1 MSTEKYAEL
10 RCEAN
15 GNPQPT
21 YKWYYVSTEM
31 RTNNTG
37 DTVTILHRTLI
48 DAASELSG
56 RISVS
61 AGSLVIHNPDTSTD
75 SQMFQCEAKNI
86 YGSILSRTARIIF
99 GQLETAPK
107 QPRNERIVM
116 SHQSETLPCEPPAHS
131 PPDSLLY
138 TVYMNKNGE
147 LEPVL
152 PEYRRNL
159 FISQAKGLIGFSEVT
174 VVDSGVYVCMITMQ
188 FDGHRMYDSPK
199 LPDMPFT
206 VRYSNEPRQDPRI
219 YDDFPAV
226 WPTNPQRGQL
236 VRLECFAAGYSQLD
250 GLKYSWRRL
259 DGAPLRTDS
268 LKDYDRVIELPN
280 VQPEDQGEYE
290 CNVEDSLGKMA
301 RPKTLNLKITAKP
314 YFTTPLQNTVVDI
327 NSDVFLT
334 CEASGIPNPT
344 HEWYRNDITV
354 NQLIATGKLN
364 PNQYSIIHDGP
375 TRSTL
380 RIQKV
385 KLSDSGM
392 FTCLAWNSLG
402 SEASSAE
409 VRVLELAPTFRK
421 HPVMPN
427 EGMVGSTAVMECQPE
442 GAPAMTVEWLHD
454 GTVLTTSDS
463 WLDPE
468 TATANCASKYCQ
480 LPSKNL
486 LIVNLVESDAGQYT
500 CIAKNT
506 LGQAESSAL
515 LTIIPQLKMSLTP
528 ISRVVYR
535 NSTVL
540 LPCRVQSSS
549 YLDVNYAWHFEG
561 VNLKFDRLDLD
572 ARRYEL
578 AQLYRPYGN
587 YFGTLKIVNVQFENS
602 GNYTCSAETPLN
614 SQSSSGVIRIAGPPG
629 PCGGVVVD
637 PHVGV
642 DRVNVSWAVGTSH
655 LFQILYF
662 QIEANAMYDPPNQW
676 TIMAS
681 NVSISSTKLLKPS
694 DRRMTVISNLAA
706 NMAYRIRVRA
716 GNALG
721 LGEPSPP
728 SLSFTTLPTK
738 PTLVPQNVTGGGG
751 KHGTLVFKWIP
762 LKRVNEN
769 GPNFHY
775 RAHIKA
781 KENSEYSIH
790 DLWTAKMSDDGK
802 FMQYTLT
809 LGDNLFYKPYD
820 VMVQAVNSEGVGP
833 LSEPV
838 TVMSATRVPT
848 NAPSGVTAGAFNCSS
863 IRVWWYPPLPS
874 EGEGP
879 TWGYRI
885 LYWPRIS
892 DCRSLESDR
901 ARHQLGQ
908 RQTVHGDVTEG
919 LIIGLDAD
927 TYYCIAVQIFNS
939 AGDGPESSFTEQT
952 TFKTAPREFPT
963 MVTLNATGIPN
974 TIRVS
979 WVGIQARPNE
989 ESVEGYCIRYWPT
1002 GSQFKQTFKDI
1013 DVGLKTFG
1021 FVSDLKTDVRYNLR
1035 VYGYS
1040 RGGVG
1045 SMSSPVNQFQIITKE
1060 KCIPGAT
1067 WARGFCHINKIARRG
1082 ALRQK
1087 NVIEVKGH
1095 KFVAKFFKQF
1105 TFCGHCKDFIWG
1117 LGKQGVQCQICC
1129 FAAHKRCYQYVA
1141 FKRHKFRL
1149 HTYSS
1154 PTFCD
1159 HCGSLLYGLVQQ
1171 GFKCQ
1176 SLLFFLFVMFQPDC
1190 GMNVHK
1196 RCEMN
1201 VPHLCGVDNTERRG
1215 RIFLKISWQENRFA
1229 VEVKEGRNLIPM
1241 DPNGLADPYVK
1252 IKFGPT
1258 DELGRKFRTKTIKSN
1273 LNPIWDE
1280 KFTID
1285 LRPDDESK
1293 RLHFEVWDWDRTS
1306 RDDFMG
1312 ALSFGVTELIKK
1324 PIDCWFKLLSQ
1335 EEGEYY
1341 SIPCTTESNTPPY
1354 AEISSEYEKYGT
1366 CIIFSVD
1373 NQYYFAVVTTTD

>member
-1 MSTEKYAEL
+1 MLHWLFIFIFNVSKSEVAAINPWFGCPQDDIWDTNCPDGWFNFEANCYSFFVQNPLNYLAARKNCEKHGGLLLRIDTLKEHQFVADRLNDIAVNRSLRWYTAGVMRPDSFGEFMWEGHPLNYQSVRSELLHLWLDIIPKPAERPTFPRDRTRLVYGTDRNRWGWYLDTPNAHRGHICRAPVANANQLLPISKSLAYGSDFPNRMARGPCFIVHPKDVLYVHHMSTEKYAEL

-31 RTNNTG
+31 RTNSTG

-48 DAASELSG
+48 DAASEPSG

-364 PNQYSIIHDGP
+364 PNQYSIVHDGP

-468 TATANCASKYCQ
+468 TGTANCASKYCQ

-486 LIVNLVESDAGQYT
+486 LIVDLVESDAGQYT

-781 KENSEYSIH
+781 KENAEYSIH

-1045 SMSSPVNQFQIITKE
+1045 TMSSPVNQFQIITKE

-1067 WARGFCHINKIARRG
+1067 WDGPDFRYNFIC
-1082 ALRQK
+1082 
-1087 NVIEVKGH
+1087 KGH
-1095 KFVAKFFKQF
+1095 
-1105 TFCGHCKDFIWG
+1105 
-1117 LGKQGVQCQICC
+1117 
-1129 FAAHKRCYQYVA
+1129 
-1141 FKRHKFRL
+1141 
-1149 HTYSS
+1149 
-1154 PTFCD
+1154 
-1159 HCGSLLYGLVQQ
+1159 
-1171 GFKCQ
+1171 
-1176 SLLFFLFVMFQPDC
+1176 
-1190 GMNVHK
+1190 
-1196 RCEMN
+1196 
-1201 VPHLCGVDNTERRG
+1201 
-1215 RIFLKISWQENRFA
+1215 
-1229 VEVKEGRNLIPM
+1229 
-1241 DPNGLADPYVK
+1241 
-1252 IKFGPT
+1252 
-1258 DELGRKFRTKTIKSN
+1258 
-1273 LNPIWDE
+1273 PI
-1280 KFTID
+1280 
-1285 LRPDDESK
+1285 R
-1293 RLHFEVWDWDRTS
+1293 
-1306 RDDFMG
+1306 
-1312 ALSFGVTELIKK
+1312 
-1324 PIDCWFKLLSQ
+1324 
-1335 EEGEYY
+1335 
-1341 SIPCTTESNTPPY
+1341 
-1354 AEISSEYEKYGT
+1354 ISSSLTILLIILCITFKY
-1366 CIIFSVD
+1366 FL
-1373 NQYYFAVVTTTD
+1373 

>member
-1 MSTEKYAEL
+1 MFSWLLVFVFNILTREVALVNPWYGCPQDDIWDTNCPDGWFNFEANCYSFFVQVPFNYITARKNCETHGGLLLRIDTLEEHQFIADRLNDIAVNRSLRWYTAGVMRPDSFGEFMWEGHPLNFQNVRSELLSLWFDAIPKPSERPTFPKDRTRLVYGTDRNRWGWYLDTPTALRGHICRAPVANANQLLPLSKSLAYGSDFPNRIARGPCFIIHPKDVLYVHQMSTEKYAEL

-15 GNPQPT
+15 GNPQPV
-21 YKWYYVSTEM
+21 YRWYYVSTEM
-31 RTNNTG
+31 TTNSTG
-37 DTVTILHRTLI
+37 DIVTILRRTLI
-48 DAASELSG
+48 DAASEPSG
-56 RISVS
+56 RISIS

-75 SQMFQCEAKNI
+75 SQMFQCEANNI
-86 YGSILSRTARIIF
+86 YGSVLSRTARIIF

-107 QPRNERIVM
+107 QPRNERVVM

-152 PEYRRNL
+152 PEYRRNV

-188 FDGHRMYDSPK
+188 FDGHRIYDSPK

-301 RPKTLNLKITAKP
+301 RPKTLHLKITAKP

-327 NSDVFLT
+327 DSDVFLT

-344 HEWYRNDITV
+344 HEWYRNGITV
-354 NQLIATGKLN
+354 TQLLTTGKLN
-364 PNQYSIIHDGP
+364 KTQYSIIRDGP

-380 RIQKV
+380 AIRKV
-385 KLSDSGM
+385 QLSDSGM

-427 EGMVGSTAVMECQPE
+427 EGMIGSSAVMECQPE
-442 GAPAMTVEWLHD
+442 GAPEMTVEWLHD
-454 GTVLTTSDS
+454 GTILTTSNS

-468 TATANCASKYCQ
+468 TGTANCGTKYCK

-561 VNLKFDRLDLD
+561 VHYKFDRLDLD

-578 AQLYRPYGN
+578 SQLYRPYGN
-587 YFGTLKIVNVQFENS
+587 YFGTLKVVNVQFENS
-602 GNYTCSAETPLN
+602 GNYTCMAETPLN
-614 SQSSSGVIRIAGPPG
+614 SQSSSGVIRVAGPPG

-637 PHVGV
+637 PQVGV
-642 DRVNVSWAVGTSH
+642 DRVNVSWAVGTTH

-676 TIMAS
+676 AIVAS

-694 DRRMTVISNLAA
+694 DRRMTFINNLAA
-706 NMAYRIRVRA
+706 NMAYRVRVRA

-728 SLSFTTLPTK
+728 SLSFTTLPTS
-738 PTLVPQNVTGGGG
+738 PTLIPQNLTGGGG

-781 KENSEYSIH
+781 KENKEYSIH
-790 DLWTAKMSDDGK
+790 ELWTAKMSDDGK
-802 FMQYTLT
+802 YMQYTLT

-820 VMVQAVNSEGVGP
+820 VMIQAVNSEGAGP

-838 TVMSATRVPT
+838 TVMSAARVPT

-863 IRVWWYPPLPS
+863 IRVWWHPPLPS

-919 LIIGLDAD
+919 LIIGLDSD

-952 TFKTAPREFPT
+952 TYKTAPREFPT

-979 WVGIQARPNE
+979 WVGIQAKSDE
-989 ESVEGYCIRYWPT
+989 ESIGGYCIRYWPT
-1002 GSQFKQTFKDI
+1002 GSQFKQTFRDI

-1021 FVSDLKTDVRYNLR
+1021 FVSDLETDVRYNLR

-1045 SMSSPVNQFQIITKE
+1045 TMSSPVNQFQIITKE

-1067 WARGFCHINKIARRG
+1067 WDGPDFRYNFIC
-1082 ALRQK
+1082 
-1087 NVIEVKGH
+1087 KGH
-1095 KFVAKFFKQF
+1095 SIR
-1105 TFCGHCKDFIWG
+1105 TT
-1117 LGKQGVQCQICC
+1117 LG
-1129 FAAHKRCYQYVA
+1129 
-1141 FKRHKFRL
+1141 
-1149 HTYSS
+1149 
-1154 PTFCD
+1154 
-1159 HCGSLLYGLVQQ
+1159 
-1171 GFKCQ
+1171 
-1176 SLLFFLFVMFQPDC
+1176 
-1190 GMNVHK
+1190 
-1196 RCEMN
+1196 
-1201 VPHLCGVDNTERRG
+1201 
-1215 RIFLKISWQENRFA
+1215 
-1229 VEVKEGRNLIPM
+1229 
-1241 DPNGLADPYVK
+1241 
-1252 IKFGPT
+1252 
-1258 DELGRKFRTKTIKSN
+1258 
-1273 LNPIWDE
+1273 
-1280 KFTID
+1280 FTI
-1285 LRPDDESK
+1285 LVTF
-1293 RLHFEVWDWDRTS
+1293 LCI
-1306 RDDFMG
+1306 
-1312 ALSFGVTELIKK
+1312 AL
-1324 PIDCWFKLLSQ
+1324 
-1335 EEGEYY
+1335 
-1341 SIPCTTESNTPPY
+1341 
-1354 AEISSEYEKYGT
+1354 KY
-1366 CIIFSVD
+1366 CL
-1373 NQYYFAVVTTTD
+1373 

>member
-1 MSTEKYAEL
+1 
-10 RCEAN
+10 
-15 GNPQPT
+15 
-21 YKWYYVSTEM
+21 
-31 RTNNTG
+31 
-37 DTVTILHRTLI
+37 
-48 DAASELSG
+48 
-56 RISVS
+56 
-61 AGSLVIHNPDTSTD
+61 
-75 SQMFQCEAKNI
+75 
-86 YGSILSRTARIIF
+86 
-99 GQLETAPK
+99 
-107 QPRNERIVM
+107 
-116 SHQSETLPCEPPAHS
+116 
-131 PPDSLLY
+131 
-138 TVYMNKNGE
+138 MNKNGE

-380 RIQKV
+380 RIQK
-385 KLSDSGM
+385 
-392 FTCLAWNSLG
+392 
-402 SEASSAE
+402 
-409 VRVLELAPTFRK
+409 
-421 HPVMPN
+421 
-427 EGMVGSTAVMECQPE
+427 
-442 GAPAMTVEWLHD
+442 
-454 GTVLTTSDS
+454 
-463 WLDPE
+463 
-468 TATANCASKYCQ
+468 CASKYCQ

-486 LIVNLVESDAGQYT
+486 LIVDLVESDAGQYT

-781 KENSEYSIH
+781 KENAEYSIH

-1045 SMSSPVNQFQIITKE
+1045 TMSSPVNQFQIITKE

-1067 WARGFCHINKIARRG
+1067 WDGPDFRYNFIC
-1082 ALRQK
+1082 
-1087 NVIEVKGH
+1087 KGH
-1095 KFVAKFFKQF
+1095 
-1105 TFCGHCKDFIWG
+1105 
-1117 LGKQGVQCQICC
+1117 
-1129 FAAHKRCYQYVA
+1129 
-1141 FKRHKFRL
+1141 
-1149 HTYSS
+1149 
-1154 PTFCD
+1154 
-1159 HCGSLLYGLVQQ
+1159 
-1171 GFKCQ
+1171 
-1176 SLLFFLFVMFQPDC
+1176 
-1190 GMNVHK
+1190 
-1196 RCEMN
+1196 
-1201 VPHLCGVDNTERRG
+1201 
-1215 RIFLKISWQENRFA
+1215 
-1229 VEVKEGRNLIPM
+1229 
-1241 DPNGLADPYVK
+1241 
-1252 IKFGPT
+1252 
-1258 DELGRKFRTKTIKSN
+1258 
-1273 LNPIWDE
+1273 PI
-1280 KFTID
+1280 
-1285 LRPDDESK
+1285 R
-1293 RLHFEVWDWDRTS
+1293 
-1306 RDDFMG
+1306 
-1312 ALSFGVTELIKK
+1312 
-1324 PIDCWFKLLSQ
+1324 
-1335 EEGEYY
+1335 
-1341 SIPCTTESNTPPY
+1341 
-1354 AEISSEYEKYGT
+1354 ISSSLTILLIILCITFKY
-1366 CIIFSVD
+1366 FL
-1373 NQYYFAVVTTTD
+1373 